1 MSSPNTSMTKEER
14 LENLNKTL
22 AYIGMPP
29 IDPNKIGGGYAKKKL
44 RIKTYRNKQ
53 RKGTR
58 RAFK

>member
-1 MSSPNTSMTKEER
+1 MSSFNASMTKEER
-14 LENLNKTL
+14 LENLNKRL
-22 AYIGMPP
+22 ASIGMQP
-29 IDPNKIGGGYAKKKL
+29 IDPNKLGGYAKKKL